1 MNKEVLMS
9 YDLFL
14 QMQGNKLLNYPSK
27 ILPAVG
33 AESV

>member
-1 MNKEVLMS
+1 MNKEVLIS

-27 ILPAVG
+27 SLPAVG
-33 AESV
+33 AQSM